1 MSDEPKPRERRPSGP
16 FMPSQRLREGEAA
29 AGTSVRSVDEVSLQD
44 LHEIKLLLRGE
55 SVVDWHRLHI
65 QTEDDARRLFALN
78 ALDLDD
84 TGDVERI
91 ERIRAQAV
99 QYVQTTLKLRL
110 DERLTKE
117 VPLFELPIIASDD
130 GHRHQRQACVLLKVM
145 HIIYH
150 LDARELR
157 TALSIADSE
166 LFALV
171 EESVVRMFDE
181 LRTAGVPVVEFA
193 WSRKS
198 RDSLI
203 TKLLVKRET
212 SAARVFD
219 RLRFRVVV
227 ERPEDLG
234 PTLHV
239 MLSRCIPF
247 NYVVPGQTVNNLVDV
262 NALRAIDEG
271 QDPHASDAAAETVL
285 DPAQSNVH
293 SSKKFRVLNF
303 IADLPVRVDDLFPA
317 GSEELARE
325 RGNVVFVLAE
335 FQVLDRETAQAN
347 ETGESAHEVYKNR
360 QHKTV
365 KERLLRTPG
374 KKD

>member
-1 MSDEPKPRERRPSGP
+1 
-16 FMPSQRLREGEAA
+16 MPSQRLREAQAA
-29 AGTSVRSVDEVSLQD
+29 AAARRGIEEVSLQD

-65 QTEDDARRLFALN
+65 VTEDDARRLFALN

-84 TGDVERI
+84 DGDIERL
-91 ERIRAQAV
+91 ERIRAQAA
-99 QYVQTTLKLRL
+99 QYIKRTLKLRL
-110 DERLTKE
+110 DERLTKQA
-117 VPLFELPIIASDD
+117 PLIELPIIASDD
-130 GHRHQRQACVLLKVM
+130 DQRLQRQACVLLKVM

-193 WSRKS
+193 WSRKT

-227 ERPEDLG
+227 ERAEDLG
-234 PTLHV
+234 STLHV

-262 NALRAIDEG
+262 NAVRAIDEG
-271 QDPHASDAAAETVL
+271 QDPHANGEAPDGVL

-293 SSKKFRVLNF
+293 SSEKFRVLNF
-303 IADLPVRVDDLFPA
+303 IADLPVRVDGLFPA
-317 GSEELARE
+317 GSEDLARE

>member
-1 MSDEPKPRERRPSGP
+1 MSDEPTPRERKSSGAFP
-16 FMPSQRLREGEAA
+16 HSQRLRRDRKPADPRPPSELE
-29 AGTSVRSVDEVSLQD
+29 LQD

-65 QTEDDARRLFALN
+65 QDEEESHRLYSLN

-84 TGDVERI
+84 PDDLERLD
-91 ERIRAQAV
+91 RLRAQAV
-99 QYVQTTLKLRL
+99 RYINDTLKLRL
-110 DERLTKE
+110 DDRVTKDATL
-117 VPLFELPIIASDD
+117 VELPLIASSDD
-130 GHRHQRQACVLLKVM
+130 DKHQRQACVLLKVM

-157 TALSIADSE
+157 TALSISDSE

-193 WSRKS
+193 WSRKT

-227 ERPEDLG
+227 ERPQDLG

-247 NYVVPGQTVNNLVDV
+247 NYVVPGQTVNNLIDV
-262 NALRAIDEG
+262 NALRVVEAEK
-271 QDPHASDAAAETVL
+271 DPHADADDLTL
-285 DPAQSNVH
+285 DPAMSNAH
-293 SSKKFRVLNF
+293 SSKQFRVLNF
-303 IADLPVRVDDLFPA
+303 IADLPVRVDDLFPDDGEA
-317 GSEELARE
+317 LARD
-325 RGNVVFVLAE
+325 RGRVVFVLAE
-335 FQVLDRETAQAN
+335 FQVLDKETAAAN
-347 ETGESAHEVYKNR
+347 ETGESAHTIYKTR
-360 QHKTV
+360 QHKAV
-365 KERLLRTPG
+365 KERLLRR
-374 KKD
+374 K

>member
-1 MSDEPKPRERRPSGP
+1 MSDEPTPRERRPSGA
-16 FMPSQRLREGEAA
+16 FLPSQRLREGEAPA
-29 AGTSVRSVDEVSLQD
+29 ATPVEEVALQD

-65 QTEDDARRLFALN
+65 QTGDDARRLFALN

-84 TGDVERI
+84 EGDAARL
-91 ERIRAQAV
+91 ERIRGQAV
-99 QYVQTTLKLRL
+99 QYINQTLKLRL
-110 DERLTKE
+110 DERVGKDVALI
-117 VPLFELPIIASDD
+117 ELPVIASSEDD
-130 GHRHQRQACVLLKVM
+130 RHQRQACILLKVM

-157 TALSIADSE
+157 TALSIADSD

-193 WSRKS
+193 WSRKT

-227 ERPEDLG
+227 ERQEDLG

-262 NALRAIDEG
+262 NALRDVEAEK
-271 QDPHASDAAAETVL
+271 DPHAEDSGATEVL
-285 DPAQSNVH
+285 DPAQSNMH

-317 GSEELARE
+317 GREELARD
-325 RGNVVFVLAE
+325 RGRVVFVLAE
-335 FQVLDRETAQAN
+335 FQVLDRTTATAN

-360 QHKTV
+360 QHKSV
-365 KERLLRTPG
+365 KERLLRTPT